1 MTTQTPI
8 SSPAPSRALQGILCV
23 ELGMLVFVAQDALMK
38 YLLPIYSI
46 WLLLFIRSVL
56 ATLILVP
63 MILWLRGPHR
73 LLTPLWPLHAIRGA
87 LFAVGFSLFYAA
99 FPFMG
104 LAEVS
109 TIFFSAPLLTALFAA
124 VWLKES
130 IGKHR
135 IAALVIGF
143 IGVVIAI
150 NPSADGF
157 ELVAILPF
165 FCAVAYAMGQVL
177 ARQVGD
183 RESSLTLGL
192 HTLFF
197 SGLLILPMGWL
208 VNQLVP
214 ATHDFVHLKLAFPR
228 EALDDVPRLA
238 LLGVT
243 GMLGYILLSRAYQVA
258 SASLVAPFDY
268 TYLPIAT
275 AMGYFFWGEVPPT
288 ATYIGMVLIVG
299 SGLYLGYRELRA
311 TKDSDDAALVGES
324 VFPPAAPPLT
334 QIPDEENKWD
344 Q

>member
-130 IGKHR
+130 IGRHR
-135 IAALVIGF
+135 IA
-143 IGVVIAI
+143 
-150 NPSADGF
+150 
-157 ELVAILPF
+157 
-165 FCAVAYAMGQVL
+165 
-177 ARQVGD
+177 
-183 RESSLTLGL
+183 
-192 HTLFF
+192 
-197 SGLLILPMGWL
+197 
-208 VNQLVP
+208 
-214 ATHDFVHLKLAFPR
+214 
-228 EALDDVPRLA
+228 
-238 LLGVT
+238 
-243 GMLGYILLSRAYQVA
+243 
-258 SASLVAPFDY
+258 
-268 TYLPIAT
+268 
-275 AMGYFFWGEVPPT
+275 
-288 ATYIGMVLIVG
+288 
-299 SGLYLGYRELRA
+299 
-311 TKDSDDAALVGES
+311 
-324 VFPPAAPPLT
+324 
-334 QIPDEENKWD
+334 
-344 Q
+344 